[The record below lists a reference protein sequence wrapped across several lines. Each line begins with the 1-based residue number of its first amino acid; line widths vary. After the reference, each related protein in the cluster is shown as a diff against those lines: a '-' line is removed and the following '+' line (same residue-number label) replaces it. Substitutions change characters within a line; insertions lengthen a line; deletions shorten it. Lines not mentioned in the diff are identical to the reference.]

1 VSDPNIAKKDLP
13 GGLRVFSEPLEEAT
27 SVALGVWIRAGSR
40 DERGEVAGITHLMEH
55 MLFKGTPDMDALR
68 VAQAFESIGAQ
79 ENAATGEE
87 YTVLYARFLPEHLGR
102 ALDIMSDM
110 VLRPTLADLERERE
124 VIVEEIRMYEDR
136 PDQMADEYLSALI
149 FHDDPLGRP
158 IIGSAETVRGVDRG
172 ILRAFHQST
181 YTAPNVFVV
190 AAGRLDREELEQMVE
205 EKLSGLPLGEPF
217 AREANPKAPESRFF
231 YKHKET
237 EQYHVSLGSL
247 GIPAKSEDRYAMAA
261 LNNVLGGGMSSR
273 LFQEVREKRGLAYAV
288 YSYHQGYSDAG
299 AIKTYVG
306 STTGNVEEAVRI
318 IAEQLHRVQEETVS
332 EEELYRTKQQLKS
345 STLLALESTPA
356 RMNRIGRSVIT
367 GTELLIPEEIATRIE
382 AVSADD
388 IRRLAREHLNLNQMF
403 LSAVGPKELD
413 LGRYLNGKQASGET
427 GARNLRSQ
435 ASDTRR

>member
-1 VSDPNIAKKDLP
+1 LGDPNIRKKELP

-27 SVALGVWIRAGSR
+27 SASLGVWIRAGSR
-40 DERGEVAGITHLMEH
+40 DEGDEVAGITHLMEH
-55 MLFKGTPDMDALR
+55 MLFKGTPDMDALG
-68 VAQAFESIGAQ
+68 VAQAFEAIGAQ

-136 PDQMADEYLSALI
+136 PDQMADEYLSSLI
-149 FHDDPLGRP
+149 FHHDPLGRP
-158 IIGSAETVRGVDRG
+158 IIGSAETVRSVGHNT
-172 ILRAFHQST
+172 LRTFHQST

-190 AAGRLDREELEQMVE
+190 AAGKLDREELEWMVE
-205 EKLSGLPLGEPF
+205 KRFSGVPQGEPF
-217 AREANPKAPESRFF
+217 VREANPKSPESRFF

-247 GIPAKSEDRYAMAA
+247 GIPAKSDDRYAMAA

-288 YSYHQGYSDAG
+288 FSYHQGYSDAG

-306 STTGNVEEAVRI
+306 STTGNVEEAVKV
-318 IAEQLHRVQEETVS
+318 IADQLQRVQEETITG
-332 EEELYRTKQQLKS
+332 EELDRTKQQLKS
-345 STLLALESTPA
+345 STLLALESTAA

-367 GTELLIPEEIATRIE
+367 DTELLTPEEIAARIE

-388 IRRLAREHLNLNQMF
+388 IQRLARKHLNLDHMY

-413 LGRYLNGKQASGET
+413 LGKYLNGS
-427 GARNLRSQ
+427 
-435 ASDTRR
+435 

>member
-1 VSDPNIAKKDLP
+1 LSDPNIRKKELA

-40 DERGEVAGITHLMEH
+40 DERDEVAGISHLMEH
-55 MLFKGTPDMDALR
+55 MLFKGTPDMDALG
-68 VAQAFESIGAQ
+68 VAQAFEGIGAQ

-110 VLRPTLADLERERE
+110 VLRPTLVDLERERE

-136 PDQMADEYLSALI
+136 PDQLADEYLSGLI

-158 IIGSAETVRGVDRG
+158 IIGSAETVRGVDRET
-172 ILRAFHQST
+172 LQTFHRGT

-190 AAGRLDREELEQMVE
+190 AAGKLDRDDVERMVE
-205 EKLSGLPLGEPF
+205 DRFTGLPEGEPF
-217 AREANPKAPESRFF
+217 VREARPRPPESRFH

-237 EQYHVSLGSL
+237 EQYHVSLGSQ
-247 GIPAKSEDRYAMAA
+247 GIPARSEDRYAMAA

-306 STTGNVEEAVRI
+306 STTGNIEEAVRV
-318 IAEQLHRVQEETVS
+318 IAEQLHRVQDDLVS
-332 EEELYRTKQQLKS
+332 DEELERTKQQLKS
-345 STLLALESTPA
+345 STLLALESTAA
-356 RMNRIGRSVIT
+356 RMNRIGRSTIT
-367 GTELLIPEEIATRIE
+367 GTELLTPDEIAARIE
-382 AVSADD
+382 AVTAED
-388 IRRLAREHLNLNQMF
+388 IRRLARAHLNLDNMY

-413 LGRYLNGKQASGET
+413 LGRHLN
-427 GARNLRSQ
+427 
-435 ASDTRR
+435 

>member
-1 VSDPNIAKKDLP
+1 
-13 GGLRVFSEPLEEAT
+13 
-27 SVALGVWIRAGSR
+27 
-40 DERGEVAGITHLMEH
+40 
-55 MLFKGTPDMDALR
+55 
-68 VAQAFESIGAQ
+68 
-79 ENAATGEE
+79 
-87 YTVLYARFLPEHLGR
+87 VLYARFLPEHLGR

-136 PDQMADEYLSALI
+136 PDQMADEYLSSLI
-149 FHDDPLGRP
+149 FHHDPLGRP
-158 IIGSAETVRGVDRG
+158 IIGSAETVRSVGHNT
-172 ILRAFHQST
+172 LRTFHQST

-190 AAGRLDREELEQMVE
+190 AAGKLEREELEWMVE
-205 EKLSGLPLGEPF
+205 KRFSGLAQGEPF
-217 AREANPKAPESRFF
+217 VREANPKSPESRFF

-247 GIPAKSEDRYAMAA
+247 GVPAKSDDRYAMAA

-288 YSYHQGYSDAG
+288 FSYHQGYSDAG

-306 STTGNVEEAVRI
+306 STTGNVEEAVKV
-318 IAEQLHRVQEETVS
+318 IADQLQRVQEETITG
-332 EEELYRTKQQLKS
+332 EELDRTKQQLKS
-345 STLLALESTPA
+345 STLLALESTAA

-367 GTELLIPEEIATRIE
+367 DTELLTPEEIAARIE

-388 IRRLAREHLNLNQMF
+388 IQRLARKHLNLDHMY

-413 LGRYLNGKQASGET
+413 LGRYLNGS
-427 GARNLRSQ
+427 
-435 ASDTRR
+435 